1 MQWSDVA
8 AAYLTPSGDEGPAP
22 SVPGTDARRLR
33 DAVEPIATIG
43 WWAQA
48 AGDEFAAAGLD
59 FFGGYVWGRAASLG
73 ADAET
78 STVVSAFGVFDAG
91 LVGAVLD
98 AAKPVASHDVILAG
112 RERGAAAGLAAATQS
127 IDVDLVASTAARLR
141 SAMEDV
147 DGTARPLFSGLRALP
162 VPTDPHGA
170 LWRAAEMYREHRGD
184 GHLAAC
190 VAAGLDQVEMN
201 VLTEL
206 WLGYPVGE
214 YSGTR
219 GFPPERLQA
228 GVASLAA
235 SGWVDED
242 GALTADGR
250 EAREQIEHST
260 DVSQQQVMAVL
271 GQDAE
276 LLIGDLS
283 TVADAVVAAD
293 AAPADPRKRAAG

>member
-8 AAYLTPSGDEGPAP
+8 AAFLTPTGDEGPAP
-22 SVPGTDARRLR
+22 SVPGSDARRLR

-48 AGDEFAAAGLD
+48 AGDGFESAGLD

-73 ADAET
+73 ADADT

-98 AAKPVASHDVILAG
+98 AAKPVASHEVILAS
-112 RERGAAAGLAAATQS
+112 REQGAAAGLAAATPS
-127 IDVDLVASTAARLR
+127 IDVELIASTATRLR
-141 SAMEDV
+141 AAMDDV
-147 DGTARPLFSGLRALP
+147 DGAARPLFSGLRALP
-162 VPTDPHGA
+162 IPTDPHGA
-170 LWRAAEMYREHRGD
+170 LWRAAEMFREHRGD

-206 WLGYPVGE
+206 WLNYPLGE

-219 GFPPERLQA
+219 GFPPERLDA
-228 GVASLAA
+228 AVASLAA
-235 SGWVDED
+235 SGWVDD
-242 GALTADGR
+242 QGALTADGR
-250 EAREQIEHST
+250 AAREQIEHAT
-260 DVSQQQVMAVL
+260 DVSQQQVMAAL
-271 GQDAE
+271 GDDAE
-276 LLIGDLS
+276 SLIADLSLIG
-283 TVADAVVAAD
+283 DAVVAAH